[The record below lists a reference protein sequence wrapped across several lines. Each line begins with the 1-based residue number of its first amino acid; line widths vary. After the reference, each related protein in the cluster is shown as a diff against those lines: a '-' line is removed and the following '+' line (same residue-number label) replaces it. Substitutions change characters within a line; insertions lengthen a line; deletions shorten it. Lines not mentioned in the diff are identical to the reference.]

1 MNKQEKARILIVED
15 TPANIDIITESLKG
29 YELRIALNGEKGLSL
44 AKAKPL
50 PDLILLDIIMP
61 GMDGFEVC
69 RQLKADPGT
78 RDIPII
84 FLTAE
89 SDTESII
96 KGYEMGAHDYI
107 TKPFNTRELIAR
119 VSTYLSLK
127 KASDDIREYLSE
139 IESKN
144 RLIADS
150 LDTAKRLQE
159 ASLPGRQYLDKLLK
173 EYFILFK
180 PRDIVSGDF
189 YWAKEIEG
197 NLILVVADCTG
208 HGIPGAF
215 VSMMGIAYLNDIVDQ
230 ESIKSPQLILEK
242 LRERIILMMDHP
254 DEQVKEGMEM
264 AIVTI
269 NRERDLLRFAGANHP
284 LYKISDRQ
292 LDVIPGD
299 KMPVGKHDEMEDFT
313 CHELPVKKGDVVYLF
328 SDGFP
333 DQFGGPDRRK
343 FKYKRFREMLH
354 QHHQEAMEA
363 QMDIYNKTFEDWKGQ
378 LEQIDD
384 VLLLGFRL

>member
-1 MNKQEKARILIVED
+1 MSEQEKARILIVED
-15 TPANIDIITESLKG
+15 TPANIDVITESLKG

-44 AKAKPL
+44 AKTEPL

-69 RQLKADPGT
+69 RKLKADPGT
-78 RDIPII
+78 SEIPII

-96 KGYEMGAHDYI
+96 KGYELGAHDYI
-107 TKPFNTRELIAR
+107 TKPFNTRELVAR

-189 YWAKEIEG
+189 YWAKEIDG
-197 NLILVVADCTG
+197 NLILVVGDCTG

-242 LRERIILMMDHP
+242 LREKIILMMDHP

-264 AIVTI
+264 AIVTL

-284 LYKISDRQ
+284 LYIISDGQ
-292 LDVIPGD
+292 LNVIPGD
-299 KMPVGKHDEMEDFT
+299 KMPVGKHDEMEEFT
-313 CHELPVKKGDVVYLF
+313 YHELAVKKGDVVFLF

-343 FKYKRFREMLH
+343 FKYKRFREMLQ
-354 QHHQEAMEA
+354 QHHGED
-363 QMDIYNKTFEDWKGQ
+363 MDTQLEIYNKAFEDWKGQ